1 MVIIIVI
8 IVSVNMV
15 IIIMSMIIII
25 MSMIFI
31 TQKSVFTEKVR
42 RMFGLEEN
50 GGSRFSESWPQR
62 WQGWQG
68 GRSRNEDKVRLELD
82 GAGNE
87 AELGLRVEQ
96 QFALHRHLDLLH
108 HHIDLDLLQH
118 HFDLLYLI
126 RPQYRQ
132 LHVRKAKNY

>member
-1 MVIIIVI
+1 
-8 IVSVNMV
+8 
-15 IIIMSMIIII
+15 
-25 MSMIFI
+25 
-31 TQKSVFTEKVR
+31 
-42 RMFGLEEN
+42 MFGLEEN

-96 QFALHRHLDLLH
+96 QFALHRNLDLLH

-118 HFDLLYLI
+118 HFDLLHLI

-132 LHVRKAKNY
+132 LCKKSQKQLVNLVYFGDIR